1 MERLI
6 EDNMDLV
13 DAAVRGY
20 PPDDDTYQAALIA
33 LWEAAEKWDKTHPFR
48 PWARLVIRHRL
59 IDHARRAGDRP
70 SAELTDDIPAP
81 DAERAEDTGELRD
94 RIRRAWSGRTRER
107 RVLLLLVS
115 GRPKE
120 EIARRLGVSKR
131 TVHRIARRGW
141 DRVDEQKRQEG

>member
-1 MERLI
+1 MEQLI

-13 DAAVRGY
+13 SAAVRGY
-20 PPDDDTYQAALIA
+20 QADDDTYQVALIA
-33 LWEAAEKWDKTHPFR
+33 LWEAAEKWDRVHPFR
-48 PWARLVIRHRL
+48 PWARVVIRHRL
-59 IDHARRAGDRP
+59 IDHARQAGEP
-70 SAELTDDIPAP
+70 EAELTEDVPASEP
-81 DAERAEDTGELRD
+81 EDAESAAELRG

-115 GRPKE
+115 GRSKE

-141 DRVDEQKRQEG
+141 DRIEKQKRQGG